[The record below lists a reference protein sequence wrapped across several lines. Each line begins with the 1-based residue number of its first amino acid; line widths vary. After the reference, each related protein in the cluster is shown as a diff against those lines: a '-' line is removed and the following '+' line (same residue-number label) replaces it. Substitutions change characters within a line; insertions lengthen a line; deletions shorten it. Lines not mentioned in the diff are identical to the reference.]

1 MTKFNCNQCNKD
13 FNSLKSLQTHN
24 SRIHKISGAQ
34 TYVNYNLNGQWPLCK
49 CGCME
54 KLNYQGGKFGDY
66 IRGHAAKINGGFY
79 SKEGLEKSAETRRE
93 QFASGGRIQWNKGVS
108 KTEVQMKACIEAA
121 QKPERRK
128 KISEKLTGKKKSPEH
143 VAKIKADRQKYWS
156 DQENRNAQR
165 VRRSKYMST
174 HLIKHETKLEKE
186 FQTILNGLGISYIF
200 QYIVNGY
207 NYDFYIP
214 DKNILIEVDGDWWH
228 CNPELNIQPVYESQK
243 HTIKHDLIKNK
254 IALDNGYQLLRFWE
268 QDITCNRFEVIA
280 NLMEICK

>member
-54 KLNYQGGKFGDY
+54 KLNFQGGKFGDY
-66 IRGHAAKINGGFY
+66 IRGHAARINGGFY
-79 SKEGLEKSAETRRE
+79 SKEGLENSAETRRE
-93 QFASGGRIQWNKGVS
+93 QFASGERTQWNKGVS
-108 KTEVQMKACIEAA
+108 KTEVQMKACVEAA

-143 VAKIKADRQKYWS
+143 VAKIKADRQKYWG

-165 VRRSKYMST
+165 IRRSKYMST
-174 HLIKHETKLEKE
+174 HLIKTESKLEKE
-186 FQTILNGLGISYIF
+186 FQAILNGLGISYIF

-243 HTIKHDLIKNK
+243 HTIEHDLIKNK

-268 QDITCNRFEVIA
+268 HDITSNRFDVVQ